1 MPMRSTHCESSL
13 DQADDKKKE
22 LTRVEGKLTN
32 AKESIAQLTDHI
44 TELEEGNVAL
54 DKDVAEDT
62 ENRKEDNSPISKQ

>member
-1 MPMRSTHCESSL
+1 MPMRSTHCEPSL
-13 DQADDKKKE
+13 DRADDKKKE
-22 LTRVEGKLTN
+22 LTRVEGKLTD

-62 ENRKEDNSPISKQ
+62 ENRKEENSPISQQ

>member
-22 LTRVEGKLTN
+22 LTRVEGKLTD

-62 ENRKEDNSPISKQ
+62 ENRKEENSPISQQ

>member
-1 MPMRSTHCESSL
+1 MLMRSTHCESSL

-22 LTRVEGKLTN
+22 LTRAEGKLTD

-62 ENRKEDNSPISKQ
+62 ENRKEENSPISKQ